1 MNRIKKKIK
10 RLKLLISDIKPM
22 ILSHHPN
29 CDHFS
34 DHVYHLGKYRLCIG
48 CFTYYPTIIL
58 TIIFSILFIDMSL
71 QNLFILY
78 FLSFLFFLAI
88 LLNIFHL
95 TSYKILKILSKVSI
109 GIGTGFYI
117 VAVIYLPIFLILK
130 ILSLFLVNFY
140 TGVIAYVRANH
151 ITKECEQCEYKGN
164 WKVCPTMKPIIEKLY
179 EHGFKKRKSSLE
191 KIEMI

>member
-1 MNRIKKKIK
+1 MTNFKIK
-10 RLKLLISDIKPM
+10 FKRVALFFSDIKP
-22 ILSHHPN
+22 IVLSHHPN
-29 CDHFS
+29 CEHFY
-34 DHVYHLGKYRLCIG
+34 DHVYHIGKYRLCIG

-58 TIIFSILFIDMSL
+58 TIIFSILFIDMSV
-71 QNLFILY
+71 QNLIILY

-88 LLNIFHL
+88 LLNIIHL
-95 TSYKILKILSKVSI
+95 TKFKILKILSKVSI

-151 ITKECEQCEYKGN
+151 ITKECEQCEYKGH
-164 WKVCPTMKPIIEKLY
+164 WEVCPGMKPIIENLY
-179 EHGFKKRKSSLE
+179 EHGFKKKKIKIISE
-191 KIEMI
+191 K

>member
-1 MNRIKKKIK
+1 MTSLKIK
-10 RLKLLISDIKPM
+10 FKRVSLFFSDIKP
-22 ILSHHPN
+22 IVLSHHPN
-29 CDHFS
+29 CEHFS
-34 DHVYHLGKYRLCIG
+34 DHVYHIGKYRFCIG

-58 TIIFSILFIDMSL
+58 TIIFSILFIDLSL

-95 TSYKILKILSKVSI
+95 TKFKILKILSKVAI

-151 ITKECEQCEYKGN
+151 ITKECERCEYKGN
-164 WKVCPTMKPIIEKLY
+164 WEVCPTMKPIIENLI
-179 EHGFKKRKSSLE
+179 EHGFKKRK
-191 KIEMI
+191 IEVQEN